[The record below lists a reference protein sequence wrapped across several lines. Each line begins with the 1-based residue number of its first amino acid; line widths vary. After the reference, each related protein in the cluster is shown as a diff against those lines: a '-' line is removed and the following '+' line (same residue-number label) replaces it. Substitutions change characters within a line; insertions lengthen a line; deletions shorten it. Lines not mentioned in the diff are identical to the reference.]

1 MNLRPSG
8 YEPDLISN
16 RLSAMTGVSFFTP
29 LVTPLDTC
37 FSSPYTVDSTIL
49 VRVTRLPSYL
59 MSKDYLKQ
67 YAPNLEDVWTPYL
80 EHDSVMTSHSAG
92 PQKESKNYNPKEEEH
107 FGFEVDD
114 ARIANNER
122 VLFTCFRD
130 RVEVAHLFSW
140 EKDHEPEYREDYKM
154 THEDCL
160 KYLSQL
166 PRPWSHYATFIKEEN

>member
-1 MNLRPSG
+1 
-8 YEPDLISN
+8 
-16 RLSAMTGVSFFTP
+16 
-29 LVTPLDTC
+29 
-37 FSSPYTVDSTIL
+37 
-49 VRVTRLPSYL
+49 

-80 EHDSVMTSHSAG
+80 EHHSVMVSHFAG
-92 PQKESKNYNPKEEEH
+92 PQKQAKENPIKEEH

-114 ARIANNER
+114 ARIENNER

-166 PRPWSHYATFIKEEN
+166 PRPWNHYATFIKEEN

>member
-1 MNLRPSG
+1 
-8 YEPDLISN
+8 
-16 RLSAMTGVSFFTP
+16 
-29 LVTPLDTC
+29 
-37 FSSPYTVDSTIL
+37 
-49 VRVTRLPSYL
+49 

-80 EHDSVMTSHSAG
+80 EHDSVMTCHFVG
-92 PQKESKNYNPKEEEH
+92 PQKESKEEEH

-114 ARIANNER
+114 ARIENNER